1 MAQRAFKHSIMNSYP
16 LSQRVLNMEESATI
30 KMAQMARDLAA
41 QGHHVIS
48 LSLGEPDF
56 DTPQHIKEA
65 AKQALDDG
73 YTKYTPV
80 PGLVDLRKAIC
91 HKFKRDN
98 NLDFEPSQIVV
109 STGAKQ
115 SIANIGM
122 ALLDKGD
129 EVVIFAPYWVTYDAI
144 VKLNGGVPVYVKA
157 GIEQDY
163 KVTAEQV
170 AAAITNK
177 TKFIIFSSPC
187 NPTGSVYT
195 EEELKAI
202 ADVVAQYPNL
212 IIVADEIYEYINFT
226 GGKHISI
233 GSFENVK
240 NQTVTVNGFAK
251 GFAMTGWRLGYIG
264 APLWLAKACAKLQGQ
279 FTSGTNAFAQ
289 KAAVTALM
297 EDLAPSHAMRDEFKK
312 RRDMMIGLLREIPG
326 FKVNTPPGA
335 FYIFPDISDYFGKSN
350 GETMINNSNDFCEYL
365 LLNAHVAVVTG
376 AAFGSE
382 GCFRISYAASEEDLR
397 EAVRRIKEAL
407 AKLS

>member
-1 MAQRAFKHSIMNSYP
+1 MNSYP

-30 KMAQMARDLAA
+30 KMAQMARNLSAE
-41 QGHHVIS
+41 GHDVIS

-80 PGLVDLRKAIC
+80 PGLVELREAIS

-98 NLDFEPSQIVV
+98 DLDYDINQIVV

-115 SIANIGM
+115 SIANLAM

-129 EVVIFAPYWVTYDAI
+129 EAIIFAPYWVTYDAI
-144 VKLNGGVPVYVKA
+144 IKLNGGIPVYVEA
-157 GIEQDY
+157 GIDADY
-163 KVTAEQV
+163 KVTAEQLE
-170 AAAITNK
+170 AAITSK

-195 EEELKAI
+195 SEELSAI
-202 ADVVAQYPNL
+202 ADVISKHPNL
-212 IIVADEIYEYINFT
+212 VVIADEIYEYINFT
-226 GGKHISI
+226 ESKKHVSI
-233 GSFENVK
+233 GSFESVK

-264 APLWLAKACAKLQGQ
+264 APLWLAKACAKIQGQ

-297 EDLAPSHAMRDEFKK
+297 ADMAPSYKMRDEFLR
-312 RRDMMIGLLREIPG
+312 RRDIMIDLLRDIPG
-326 FKVNTPPGA
+326 LKVNTPPGA
-335 FYIFPDISDYFGKSN
+335 FYIFPEISDYFGKTDGN
-350 GETMINNSNDFCEYL
+350 VTINSSNDFCEYL
-365 LLNAHVAVVTG
+365 LVNAHVAVVTG
-376 AAFGSE
+376 AAFGANN
-382 GCFRISYAASEEDLR
+382 CFRIAYSASEEKLR
-397 EAVRRIKEAL
+397 EAVQRIKREL
-407 AKLS
+407 AKLK